1 MPMPSRNPGR
11 SAPVPQFQ
19 IVVASGTINGPVV
32 LGRSS
37 AGEPLCSF
45 DLRVDDAG
53 GPHCLVPVTWR
64 GVEHPG
70 LDTGDAVAVRGRIA
84 KRFHRAGAATIARTS
99 LDAVEVLRA
108 PRALALERLTARAL
122 VAGASGQNSA

>member
-1 MPMPSRNPGR
+1 MPTPSRNPRR

-19 IVVASGTINGPVV
+19 IVVASRTIRGPVV
-32 LGRSS
+32 LGRST

-45 DLRVDDAG
+45 DMRVDDG
-53 GPHCLVPVTWR
+53 GGHCLVPVTWR

-70 LDTGDAVAVRGRIA
+70 LDTADVVAVRGRIM
-84 KRFHRAGAATIARTS
+84 KRFHRVGAATIARTS

-108 PRALALERLTARAL
+108 PRPTALERLTARAI
-122 VAGASGQNSA
+122 VAGAPGQIGA

>member
-1 MPMPSRNPGR
+1 MPKPLRNPRR

-19 IVVASGTINGPVV
+19 IVVASGTIRGPVV
-32 LGRSS
+32 VGRSV

-45 DLRVDDAG
+45 DLHVDDAG
-53 GPHCLVPVTWR
+53 GRCLVPVTWR
-64 GVEHPG
+64 GVENPG

-108 PRALALERLTARAL
+108 PRATALERLTARAL
-122 VAGASGQNSA
+122 VAGASGHTGA